1 MKNRKGPENCI
12 LNKNSFWAG
21 GDTTV
26 AGAHTTAGKNRQLP
40 GTITVPGLV
49 TTKPITNWLT
59 LDQFST
65 QCKENKFRTG
75 RINSPWVRDE
85 GGCAFADAYIHS
97 AECKL
102 NLEALEAADQCIRK
116 ANFRAVWGEVFPE
129 VDVKEY
135 DDVLTVM
142 DDMVKMNDY
151 LLTKCKLLNL
161 SLKCRQDVCEY
172 MKKEREGPAGQF
184 NFQQKLGH
192 CYHIDPTVKCYH
204 YILLD
209 DGLNTPGQAK
219 GGFCHE
225 AN

>member
-1 MKNRKGPENCI
+1 M
-12 LNKNSFWAG
+12 AG
-21 GDTTV
+21 GHTTV
-26 AGAHTTAGKNRQLP
+26 AGADTTAGKNRQF

-116 ANFRAVWGEVFPE
+116 TLFRALFPE
-129 VDVKEY
+129 VDLKEY
-135 DDVLTVM
+135 DDVLTLAVT

-151 LLTKCKLLNL
+151 LLIKCKLLNL

-172 MKKEREGPAGQF
+172 MKKEREEPAGKF
-184 NFQQKLGH
+184 LTKAGEGH
-192 CYHIDPTVKCYH
+192 CLQTELLPTTSKCYH

-209 DGLNTPGQAK
+209 NGHETPGQAK
-219 GGFCHE
+219 RGFCHE
-225 AN
+225 EN